1 MAIRVEVFSKMGE
14 GASSAVM
21 NQIRA
26 VINENRFD
34 ATVQLVT
41 EPSLLA
47 MNGIEETPAV
57 FVDGLMIS
65 NGWAPSRMEILRA
78 LSQRV
83 AALNPVKPDWE

>member
-1 MAIRVEVFSKMGE
+1 MSIRVEVFSKMGE

-26 VINENRFD
+26 VINEQKVD

-41 EPSLLA
+41 EPSLLQ

-57 FVDGLMIS
+57 FIDGLMIS
-65 NGWAPSRMEILRA
+65 NGWAPSRMEIVRA
-78 LSQRV
+78 LQQRV